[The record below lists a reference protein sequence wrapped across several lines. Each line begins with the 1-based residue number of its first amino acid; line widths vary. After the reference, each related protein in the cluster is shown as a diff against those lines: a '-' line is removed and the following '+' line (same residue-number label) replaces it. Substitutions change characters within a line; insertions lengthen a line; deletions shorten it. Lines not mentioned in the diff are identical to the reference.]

1 MRAPVICRQGKE
13 VGLGFP
19 EAPAQMIAPE
29 APELTQRVANLES
42 EICGAAPLDQNGKSE
57 LAGSDVDAA

>member
-1 MRAPVICRQGKE
+1 
-13 VGLGFP
+13 
-19 EAPAQMIAPE
+19 
-29 APELTQRVANLES
+29 LTQRVANLES